1 VLSIASISF
10 PSGVMS
16 FREVGKESE
25 LWVGELRQ
33 VRVDERSV
41 LLLRTDAGV
50 FAYEDRCPHL
60 GVPLSQGA
68 LEGCKLTCAA
78 HHYQYDA
85 CTGRGIN
92 PRNVSLRAY
101 PVRCQAG
108 AIFVEVADSAAPGA
122 SNHDEVARGS

>member
-1 VLSIASISF
+1 
-10 PSGVMS
+10 MS
-16 FREVGKESE
+16 FREVSKESE

-33 VRVDERSV
+33 VRVDGRPV

-68 LEGCKLTCAA
+68 LQGSTLTCAA

-92 PRNVSLRAY
+92 PRNVSLSAY
-101 PVRCQAG
+101 PVRCHAG
-108 AIFVEVADSAAPGA
+108 AILVELAEATAPSGP
-122 SNHDEVARGS
+122 SEDELARGS